1 MGRLLGNF
9 LPYGTLVVNVLGSLA
24 LGWLATVFLARAE
37 INVALRLGIAVG
49 FLGAFTTFSA
59 FSFESVQLM
68 LNGAVW
74 RAALNVAANT
84 VVCLGMC
91 YLGMQVGTAGLI
103 FQATGL
109 YKHTLNFSQLNQGEF
124 LAGIS
129 LIFLFA
135 AILLCQ
141 IFPICSREIF
151 GRSMSDLCADRPR
164 LITGI
169 PEGTSSKRFLSSRF
183 NKANSK

>member
-1 MGRLLGNF
+1 MERCLGNF

-24 LGWLATVFLARAE
+24 LGWLATVFLARPE
-37 INVALRLGIAVG
+37 INIALRLGIAVG

-91 YLGMQVGTAGLI
+91 YLGMQ
-103 FQATGL
+103 
-109 YKHTLNFSQLNQGEF
+109 
-124 LAGIS
+124 LA
-129 LIFLFA
+129 
-135 AILLCQ
+135 
-141 IFPICSREIF
+141 
-151 GRSMSDLCADRPR
+151 R
-164 LITGI
+164 LG
-169 PEGTSSKRFLSSRF
+169 
-183 NKANSK
+183 

>member
-1 MGRLLGNF
+1 MTDLSIAAIAVGGGCGSVARFLVAREMGRLLGNF

-24 LGWLATVFLARAE
+24 LGWLATVFLARPE
-37 INVALRLGIAVG
+37 INIALRLGIAVG

-91 YLGMQVGTAGLI
+91 YLGMQ
-103 FQATGL
+103 
-109 YKHTLNFSQLNQGEF
+109 
-124 LAGIS
+124 LA
-129 LIFLFA
+129 
-135 AILLCQ
+135 
-141 IFPICSREIF
+141 
-151 GRSMSDLCADRPR
+151 R
-164 LITGI
+164 LG
-169 PEGTSSKRFLSSRF
+169 
-183 NKANSK
+183 